1 MNRTRTIAASFV
13 LAALL
18 AQPAIAQPAG
28 AGSPATAPPKAAA
41 SAVTVPAGTVQK
53 SQNDWRGRTLI
64 GAVVW
69 NDSGQRIGRLDDVL
83 ITDDGKVDQVVIT
96 VGGFLGG
103 RKRVAVP
110 FSQLRF
116 GPSRLGAAPW
126 SNVTIEGAPLV
137 GSAADGGGN
146 AYGVVLPGATRDT
159 VRAMPPFTYVP

>member
-1 MNRTRTIAASFV
+1 MNRTRMIAASFV
-13 LAALL
+13 LAALM
-18 AQPAIAQPAG
+18 AQPAIAQPGG
-28 AGSPATAPPKAAA
+28 AGSPAAAPPKPAAGA
-41 SAVTVPAGTVQK
+41 LTVPTGTVQK
-53 SQNDWRGRTLI
+53 SQNNWRGRTLI

-69 NDSGQRIGRLDDVL
+69 NDNGQRIGRVDDVL

-116 GPSRLGAAPW
+116 GTSRLGAAPL
-126 SNVTIEGAPLV
+126 SNMTVDGAPLV
-137 GSAADGGGN
+137 GNAADGGGN

-159 VRAMPPFTYVP
+159 VRAMPAFAYAL

>member
-1 MNRTRTIAASFV
+1 MNRTRMIAASFV

-18 AQPAIAQPAG
+18 AQPAMAQPTG
-28 AGSPATAPPKAAA
+28 AGSPATAPPKATAP
-41 SAVTVPAGTVQK
+41 AVTVPAGTVQK
-53 SQNDWRGRTLI
+53 SQSNWRGRTLT

-69 NDSGQRIGRLDDVL
+69 NDSGQRIGRIDDVL
-83 ITDDGKVDQVVIT
+83 ITEDGKVDQVVIT

-103 RKRVAVP
+103 RKRVAVQ

-116 GPSRLGAAPW
+116 GPSRLAPW

-137 GSAADGGGN
+137 GNAADVGGN

>member
-1 MNRTRTIAASFV
+1 M
-13 LAALL
+13 
-18 AQPAIAQPAG
+18 
-28 AGSPATAPPKAAA
+28 
-41 SAVTVPAGTVQK
+41 QK
-53 SQNDWRGRTLI
+53 SQNNWRGRTLI

-69 NDSGQRIGRLDDVL
+69 NDNGQRIGRVDDVL

-116 GPSRLGAAPW
+116 GTSRLGAAPL
-126 SNVTIEGAPLV
+126 SNMTVDGAPLV
-137 GSAADGGGN
+137 GNAADGGGN

-159 VRAMPPFTYVP
+159 VRAMPAFAYAL